1 METANEID
9 YRAELLEFAAQVHRL
24 SLRIIGAEAA
34 DNHTRA
40 LVTAGELCTEAANIK
55 ARLQMQDE
63 ATGGED
69 RYSLA
74 TLAVNTTTPTDSE
87 SPFEAE

>member
-40 LVTAGELCTEAANIK
+40 LVTAGELCTEAANLK

-63 ATGGED
+63 TAGVD

-87 SPFEAE
+87 SPFQDE

>member
-1 METANEID
+1 MEIANEMD

-55 ARLQMQDE
+55 ARLQMLDE
-63 ATGGED
+63 STGDD

-74 TLAVNTTTPTDSE
+74 ALAVNTTTPTDSE
-87 SPFEAE
+87 SPFEEE

>member
-40 LVTAGELCTEAANIK
+40 LHTAGELCTEAANIK
-55 ARLQMQDE
+55 ARLQMRDE
-63 ATGGED
+63 ATGED

-87 SPFEAE
+87 SPFEDE